1 MRILAERERSMSK
14 EVDDSQIFEEEI
26 SIIKKEM
33 KNCSCVHVSI
43 FPVMVQIANKKGFK
57 YE

>member
-26 SIIKKEM
+26 SVIKKEM
-33 KNCSCVHVSI
+33 IEARLKDH
-43 FPVMVQIANKKGFK
+43 
-57 YE
+57 

>member
-33 KNCSCVHVSI
+33 IEARLKDH
-43 FPVMVQIANKKGFK
+43 
-57 YE
+57 